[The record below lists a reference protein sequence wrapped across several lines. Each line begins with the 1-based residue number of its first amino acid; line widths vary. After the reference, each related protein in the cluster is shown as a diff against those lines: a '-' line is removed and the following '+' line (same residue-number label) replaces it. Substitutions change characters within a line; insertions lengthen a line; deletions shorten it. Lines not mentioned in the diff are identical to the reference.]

1 MRVVWRLIWRI
12 IHTSDSRFFS
22 DALAYICGHPFWSI
36 FHELGWFGHTFSSG
50 SSQSRPNEVA
60 SRQRY
65 WTRDSA
71 LFSESCDV
79 SGMFGTSAAQVCQRV
94 SIIWLSLPFL
104 FALVG
109 AYFCLVWCASECLRI
124 AILQPQFRP
133 EDVAAMQL
141 NQHASRLWHFLSPG
155 IAAAASFSRRHS
167 CSCGFVRPWME

>member
-1 MRVVWRLIWRI
+1 MTIFLTNIQCIRDHIDLRL
-12 IHTSDSRFFS
+12 FFEP
-22 DALAYICGHPFWSI
+22 LIYICDYHFWCI

-65 WTRDSA
+65 WTKDSA
-71 LFSESCDV
+71 LFSEQCDV
-79 SGMFGTSAAQVCQRV
+79 SGMFGTSAAQVGQRV

-109 AYFCLVWCASECLRI
+109 AYFCRVWWTPESWRI
-124 AILQPQFRP
+124 AILRPQFRP

-141 NQHASRLWHFLSPG
+141 NQHASRLWHFL
-155 IAAAASFSRRHS
+155 
-167 CSCGFVRPWME
+167 